1 MSLTAMKIPFKNYLA
16 ITKTS
21 KNKLYHFYPNHH
33 FHFFYFSLPM
43 FLIRFL
49 MHVWLLT
56 LYILSNREGM
66 KFKRQP
72 NWFKQIG
79 SMLYLLLVLS
89 NKWLTVLHNLFG
101 IFILVISAWNILAKI
116 VNVKRKYEYKYNIA
130 KGTLKDWNRIRGINC
145 LRIFL
150 LKKM

>member
-101 IFILVISAWNILAKI
+101 IFIFVISAWNILADI
-116 VNVKRKYEYKYNIA
+116 VNVGHCKLNENMNISI
-130 KGTLKDWNRIRGINC
+130 TLPRVHWKIETV
-145 LRIFL
+145 LEV
-150 LKKM
+150 

>member
-56 LYILSNREGM
+56 LYILSNREGI

-101 IFILVISAWNILAKI
+101 IFIFVISAWNILAKI
-116 VNVKRKYEYKYNIA
+116 VNVE
-130 KGTLKDWNRIRGINC
+130 DWNSIRGINC
-145 LRIFL
+145 LRTFC
-150 LKKM
+150 